1 MLNRLFGLVCERKGL
16 NVCVDGK
23 MKAEARLGRVYMC
36 FTPPGGERW
45 IGLSGN
51 VTRLGQVSPQGS
63 GGSQGALAR
72 FHQRHAEP
80 RWGSHGDAVC
90 NSARPKQ
97 SSMCTWSAVTVHAWM
112 PKPPRHCT
120 HSNSSISGA
129 AAQHSQRRVLLG
141 IPRPGCLAPPNNAAC
156 EWALQRYTSP
166 TKLNNNNN
174 NNNTRCMSVIRLFA
188 APLLDV
194 TACMLRYGGALWQ
207 SPDPYIRCCTVV
219 PPDPRVVTRLAD
231 KRAPPNV
238 QQTGAGDW
246 GWGWGGTEHRCCRM
260 PSPRPTACG

>member
-166 TKLNNNNN
+166 TKL
-174 NNNTRCMSVIRLFA
+174 TTTTTTTTLAACLSSGFSQRRCLTSQHVCCDMEVLCGKAQTLTSGVARLYHQTLGWLHGW
-188 APLLDV
+188 PTSELHPTCSRRGL
-194 TACMLRYGGALWQ
+194 G
-207 SPDPYIRCCTVV
+207 
-219 PPDPRVVTRLAD
+219 
-231 KRAPPNV
+231 
-238 QQTGAGDW
+238 TGAGV
-246 GWGWGGTEHRCCRM
+246 GGGTEHRCCRM